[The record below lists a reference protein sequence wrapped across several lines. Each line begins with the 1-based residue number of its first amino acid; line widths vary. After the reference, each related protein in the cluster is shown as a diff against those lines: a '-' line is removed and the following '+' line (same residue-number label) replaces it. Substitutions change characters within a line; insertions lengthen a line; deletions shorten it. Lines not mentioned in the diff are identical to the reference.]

1 MELEEEKRKSFLTK
15 RRLQKYA
22 ERVAALEVARALP
35 SHGADSWQPAKSAY
49 IDNTLIPR
57 SQSQQQPPQQPQ
69 QQLRPP
75 QQYQQPPPQQQQPQ
89 SQPIPQQQQQHQ
101 YYRHQQDIHM
111 AQRPS

>member
-35 SHGADSWQPAKSAY
+35 SQGTETRRPAKSAY
-49 IDNTLIPR
+49 IDSTLIQR
-57 SQSQQQPPQQPQ
+57 SQQQQPQQPQ
-69 QQLRPP
+69 LP
-75 QQYQQPPPQQQQPQ
+75 QYQQQPQ

>member
-22 ERVAALEVARALP
+22 ERVATLEVARALP

-49 IDNTLIPR
+49 IDSTLIQR
-57 SQSQQQPPQQPQ
+57 SQSQPQQQSQ